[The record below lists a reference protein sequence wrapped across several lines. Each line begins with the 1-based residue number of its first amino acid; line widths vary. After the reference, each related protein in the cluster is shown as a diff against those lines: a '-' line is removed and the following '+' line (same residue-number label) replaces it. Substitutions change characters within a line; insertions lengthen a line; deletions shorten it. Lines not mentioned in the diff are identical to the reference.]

1 MSEASSPTL
10 PSKPRLMSLDAL
22 RGFDMLWI
30 IGADAFGSA
39 LLKLQ
44 GCPPAHF
51 LGEQLDHV
59 AWAGFR
65 FYDLIFAMF
74 VFMVGA
80 AIPLSLDKIT
90 AQEGRTAAIWRVLRR
105 VVLLYIVGLF
115 YYGGFSTPFSDVR
128 LLGVLQRIALCYG
141 AASLLY
147 LFFNVRGLFTSAV
160 LLLAGY
166 WALLRFVPAPGFSPG
181 DFAEGHNL
189 TNWFDSQYLPLRKY
203 DGTHDPEGILSTFPA
218 VASCLLGVLA
228 SLWLSRST
236 KQPLQR
242 GALLLVTGL
251 GLVAL
256 GYLWNIEFPI
266 IKKLWTSSFVLVA
279 GGWSCALLGS
289 FYLLIDVWGLKAWA
303 QPFVWVGCNP
313 LTIYLISAVVDFN
326 ALSARF
332 AGGPIAAGLNSLWPG
347 LGGLV
352 LATTGAALC
361 FLICRFLYTRKIFL
375 RL

>member
-1 MSEASSPTL
+1 MSEASSPTP
-10 PSKPRLMSLDAL
+10 PSQPRLMSLDAL

-39 LLKLQ
+39 LLKIQ

-59 AWAGFR
+59 AWEGFR

-90 AQEGRTAAIWRVLRR
+90 AQEGRSAAIWRVLRR

-166 WALLRFVPAPGFSPG
+166 WALLRFIPAPGFNAG

-189 TNWFDSQYLPLRKY
+189 TNWFDSQFLPLRKH
-203 DGTHDPEGILSTFPA
+203 DGTHDPEGILSTIPA

-228 SLWLSRST
+228 SLWLNRSK

-279 GGWSCALLGS
+279 GGWSCALLGT

-313 LTIYLISAVVDFN
+313 LTIYLISALVDFN

-332 AGGPIAAGLNSLWPG
+332 TGGPIAAGFNALWPG
-347 LGGLV
+347 LGSLV
-352 LATTGAALC
+352 LATTGATLC
-361 FLICRFLYTRKIFL
+361 FLICRFLYIRKIFL